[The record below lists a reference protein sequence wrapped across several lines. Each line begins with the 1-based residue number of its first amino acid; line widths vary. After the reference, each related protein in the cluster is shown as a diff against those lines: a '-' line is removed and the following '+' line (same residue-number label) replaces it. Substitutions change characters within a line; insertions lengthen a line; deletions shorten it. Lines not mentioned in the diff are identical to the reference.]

1 MSSRVLNKLASFW
14 PQSSQVRHSS
24 SSAYSSMGGSGWS
37 SGFHLVKLDEVAVAD
52 CSGDIAGAIMFVA
65 GALQNQEHAD

>member
-1 MSSRVLNKLASFW
+1 
-14 PQSSQVRHSS
+14 
-24 SSAYSSMGGSGWS
+24 MGGSGWS